1 MTIARR
7 LVMSPDRNGDAVFN
21 LNCPD
26 GLPVLRES
34 FGFARYDLNAISR
47 ALVAASFV
55 TLCVSW
61 RSIQGEP
68 RSGTDHRQ

>member
-1 MTIARR
+1 MSIARR
-7 LVMSPDRNGDAVFN
+7 LVMSPDRNADAGFN

-26 GLPVLRES
+26 GPPVLRES
-34 FGFARYDLNAISR
+34 FGFARHDLNAIAR
-47 ALVAASFV
+47 EFVAASIV

-68 RSGTDHRQ
+68 